1 MNPCVEYLER
11 FLAQSSS
18 IQSMLAL
25 FIVAELLSTVVLPI
39 YTCVINVGESQSGS
53 F

>member
-1 MNPCVEYLER
+1 MSLCVKYLEW
-11 FLAQSSS
+11 FLAQSSV
-18 IQSMLAL
+18 QSMLAL

-39 YTCVINVGESQSGS
+39 YTCVSNVGENQSGS